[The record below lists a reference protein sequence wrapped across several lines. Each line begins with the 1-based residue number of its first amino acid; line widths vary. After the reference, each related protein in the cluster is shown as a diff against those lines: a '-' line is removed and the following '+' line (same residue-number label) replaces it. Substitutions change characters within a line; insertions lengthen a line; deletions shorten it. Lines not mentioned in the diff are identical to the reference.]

1 MPLAAASV
9 HHRRMITKHTARLTA
24 KHTNI
29 ATLLAAGLIAAI
41 SPASEAADAEIRAES
56 IRAHLEFL
64 ADDLLEG
71 REAGTRGYDIAA
83 GYVASAYKQVGLQA
97 AGTNGYFQPVPLR
110 KSMLVPNSVTLKV
123 SGPRGETAITF
134 TDADH
139 VAARPSSAET
149 DQTLEADCVF
159 AGFGVVSPE
168 HRRDDYA
175 GLDVRGK
182 FVVLL
187 GGPPPGFPSEVAG
200 HLGSTEEQR
209 ARAAER
215 GALGTFIIY
224 TPALEARWPFVQ
236 LAPIYRQP
244 VIEWFDPSLPRDTGA
259 QLRASAMVDLAA
271 AAALFE
277 GASRRYADVAREA
290 RTRAPKGF
298 SLKTRATFSRK
309 SEHSQ
314 AMSVNVAGLLPGADP
329 ALAKEVILFTSHL
342 DHVGIGAPV
351 SGDSIYNGALDNA
364 AGIASMLEVA
374 RVLSAQPQRLK
385 RSVLFL
391 ATTAEEKGLVGAD
404 YFAKKPTVARERMV
418 GVINLDGAMPFY
430 ELVDVIGYGASSST
444 LGDSLG
450 RAASSLGITVS
461 PDLAP
466 EQAYFTRSDHYP
478 FVRQGIPG
486 IFLIAGDAP
495 TPDGKNAKEINER
508 WAAQHLHQP
517 SDDLNQ
523 PFDYDHMV
531 KWAELFRRW
540 TVETANSAERPLWY
554 EGDYFGARFAPAV
567 PKATRSLRKPR

>member
-1 MPLAAASV
+1 V
-9 HHRRMITKHTARLTA
+9 NA
-24 KHTNI
+24 KY
-29 ATLLAAGLIAAI
+29 AAI
-41 SPASEAADAEIRAES
+41 AVLLITSTVSPASAAVDVSDPQIQAEN

-83 GYVASAYKQVGLQA
+83 AYIASAYKQMGLQP
-97 AGTNGYFQPVPLR
+97 AGTNGYFQAVPLR
-110 KSMLVPNSVTLKV
+110 RSVLVPGSVALTVTTL
-123 SGPRGETAITF
+123 GGRTAVTF
-134 TDADH
+134 TEADH
-139 VAARPSSAET
+139 VAARPSSTEA
-149 DQTLEADCVF
+149 DQTIEADCVF

-168 HRRDDYA
+168 HERDDYV

-182 FVVLL
+182 FVVVL
-187 GGPPPGFPSEVAG
+187 GGPPPGLPSEVAG
-200 HLGSTEEQR
+200 HLGSADEQR

-215 GALGTFIIY
+215 GAVGTLIIY
-224 TPALEARWPFVQ
+224 TPALEARWPFAR
-236 LAPIYRQP
+236 LAPVYHQP
-244 VIEWFDPSLPRDTGA
+244 VIEWLDPAIPRA
-259 QLRASAMVDLAA
+259 ALVRASAAIDPTA

-277 GASRRYADVAREA
+277 GAARKYTEVLREA

-298 SLKTRATFSRK
+298 ALKARATFSRK
-309 SEHSQ
+309 STHSQ
-314 AMSVNVAGLLPGADP
+314 ATSVNVAGMLPGADP
-329 ALAKEVILFTSHL
+329 ALSREVIVFTSHL
-342 DHVGIGAPV
+342 DHVGIGLPV
-351 SGDSIYNGALDNA
+351 NGDSIYNGALDNA

-374 RVLSAQPQRLK
+374 RVLSRQPQRLR

-404 YFAKKPTVARERMV
+404 YFANRPTLERGRVV

-430 ELVDVIGYGASSST
+430 DLVDVIGYGADSST
-444 LGDSLG
+444 LGDSLR

-478 FVRQGIPG
+478 FVRKGIPG

-508 WAAQHLHQP
+508 WAAEHLHQP

-523 PFDYDHMV
+523 PFDYNHMV
-531 KWAELFRRW
+531 KWAELFLRW
-540 TVETANSAERPLWY
+540 TADTANAPERPFWY
-554 EGDYFGARFAPAV
+554 SGDYFGARFAPGA
-567 PKATRSLRKPR
+567 PKKPR